1 MSQRIQAIYRN
12 GVFYPLQPLD
22 YKEGEILNITII
34 EILGDASKYIENI
47 RNVLSQLDEDERR
60 HLEKEIENQ

>member
-47 RNVLSQLDEDERR
+47 RNVLSKLDEDERR
-60 HLEKEIENQ
+60 HLEEEIENQ